1 MTTQQILEA
10 ARSAKGALAL
20 ASNAARNT
28 ALLGMADALCE
39 AQNQAAILAANAE
52 DMAAAKG
59 HISDVMLDRL
69 ALTKQRI
76 EAMAQGIREV
86 AALPDPVG
94 KVLRRVERPNGLV
107 IEKTAVP
114 MGVIA
119 IIYESRPNVTSDAAA
134 LAIKSGNAC
143 ILRCGKEAWRSAN
156 AIVKALRQG
165 LVENGLPEAAVS
177 LIEDTSHAS
186 ANALMTAV
194 GYVDLLIPRGGAGL
208 IRACVENAKVPCIQT
223 GTGICHIF
231 VDDTADQ
238 DKALDIIENA
248 KASRPSVCNA
258 EEVCLV
264 HSAIAAEFLPKL
276 AQRLGPDR
284 TAKGLHPVELRLDE
298 RAAAII
304 PGTPAGPQDFDTE
317 FLDYI
322 LAVKVVDSVDE
333 AIAHIVA
340 HSTGHS
346 EAILTRTQAHA
357 DRFTAAVDSAAVY
370 VNCSTRFTDGGE
382 FGLGCEMGISTQK
395 LHARGPMGLEE
406 LCSYKYIIHGDGQ
419 IR

>member
-1 MTTQQILEA
+1 MTTQEILTA
-10 ARSAKGALAL
+10 ARDAKGALAL
-20 ASNAARNT
+20 ADTRQRNH
-28 ALLGMADALCE
+28 ALMGMADALDNP
-39 AQNQAAILAANAE
+39 ANRAAILAANADDIE
-52 DMAAAKG
+52 AARG
-59 HISDVMLDRL
+59 RISEVMLDRL
-69 ALTKQRI
+69 ALNEQRLDG
-76 EAMAQGIREV
+76 MAQGIRDV

-94 KVLRRVERPNGLV
+94 AVLRRIERPNGLV

-114 MGVIA
+114 MGVVA

-134 LAIKSGNAC
+134 LALKSGNAC
-143 ILRCGKEAWRSAN
+143 VLRCGKEAWRSSK
-156 AIVKALRQG
+156 AIVDALRQG
-165 LVENGLPEAAVS
+165 VTAAGLPAAAVS
-177 LIEDTSHAS
+177 LIEDTTHAS

-223 GTGICHIF
+223 GTGICHIY

-264 HSAIAAEFLPKL
+264 HKDIAGAFLPRL

-284 TAKGLHPVELRLDE
+284 EARGLHPVELRLDQK
-298 RAAAII
+298 AAAII
-304 PGTPAGPQDFDTE
+304 PGTPAGLQDFDTE

-322 LAVKVVDSVDE
+322 LAVGVVEDVQQ
-333 AIAHIVA
+333 AIGHIA
-340 HSTGHS
+340 EHSTGHS
-346 EAILTRTQAHA
+346 EAILSQTQEHI
-357 DRFTAAVDSAAVY
+357 DLFTAAVDSAAVY

-395 LHARGPMGLEE
+395 LHARGPMGLAE
-406 LCSYKYIIHGDGQ
+406 LCTYKYIIRGNGQ